1 MIRSSQTIRPMWRG
15 LTRCGAASTEYILI
29 LALVVL
35 PLGLL
40 LPLFLNMISI
50 YGNRM
55 LTFIGLPFP

>member
-1 MIRSSQTIRPMWRG
+1 
-15 LTRCGAASTEYILI
+15 LI